1 MTCSLL
7 FMIFS
12 SSHSVSGCSYQ
23 PEATLWRQI
32 WTQAMKFQQ
41 EKNFVRFLPKKQCCE
56 FPLRQEHAR
65 ERQLHAKS
73 ASMNLLQF
81 NAEVLWRSNY
91 RNYRYR
97 RQRQRSWRYNP
108 RWGLPWISR
117 FVLLLTVLFV
127 ALVHLLS
134 YWEQQMTLVLG
145 CSSEAANAHCEPSV
159 PVARWMP
166 RERGMPSKGG
176 SGLSW
181 FSMSP
186 VQYAYSTVG
195 GGSQALIARDAF
207 RTKGWC
213 FVSASRYPLKLVRRL
228 SCLSFLEFAHA
239 SILRFLASNELAKQ
253 LLLSHLGDVTSTL
266 RVSVDGLPQAL
277 SAAGL
282 PKMAKF
288 QNLEWSFTY
297 D

>member
-7 FMIFS
+7 FVIFS

-41 EKNFVRFLPKKQCCE
+41 EKSFVRFLPK
-56 FPLRQEHAR
+56 
-65 ERQLHAKS
+65 RQLHAKS

-81 NAEVLWRSNY
+81 NAEVRWRSNY
-91 RNYRYR
+91 RIYRYR

-186 VQYAYSTVG
+186 VQHAYSTVG

-228 SCLSFLEFAHA
+228 SGLSFLEFAH
-239 SILRFLASNELAKQ
+239 SSMLRFLASNELHWQ
-253 LLLSHLGDVTSTL
+253 SNFFCPT
-266 RVSVDGLPQAL
+266 
-277 SAAGL
+277 
-282 PKMAKF
+282 
-288 QNLEWSFTY
+288 
-297 D
+297 